1 LGEEFADVS
10 FPDVSLWRYRAFTI
24 LQSAIF
30 ENMTDIW
37 NATIKPSSD
46 ALFQLLAGETVLL
59 NIRTEQYFGLD
70 PVGTRI
76 WELLIDSGSASA
88 VQEKLE
94 QEFEVDSTTLRE
106 DMERLL
112 GELVDAKLIEVTA
125 ASAA

>member
-1 LGEEFADVS
+1 MGEEFADVS

>member
-1 LGEEFADVS
+1 
-10 FPDVSLWRYRAFTI
+10 
-24 LQSAIF
+24 
-30 ENMTDIW
+30 MTDIW